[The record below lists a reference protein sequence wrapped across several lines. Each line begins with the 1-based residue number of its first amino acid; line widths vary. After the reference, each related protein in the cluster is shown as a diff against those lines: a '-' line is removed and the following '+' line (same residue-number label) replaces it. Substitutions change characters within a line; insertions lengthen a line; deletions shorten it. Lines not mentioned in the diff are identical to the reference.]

1 MDDLSPQEKTT
12 LLTYN
17 KIAHEWS
24 SNHSSRTF
32 LQKDILS
39 FKSLLHPAKK
49 IIDIGSGGGR
59 DSLEL
64 SSIYDYV
71 GIDISR
77 GLIKEAKKTNP
88 SAIFLNQSMY
98 DIKFKD
104 NNFDGFLASASLLH
118 IPKEKIGIVLKSIHR
133 VVKTEGI
140 GLISIKQGTGEKM
153 IEEKMESGYISQRFF
168 TFYEKSEFTDL
179 LKQNGFEVIHISR
192 KKASTKTTWLIFL
205 IKVIK

>member
-1 MDDLSPQEKTT
+1 MLAFK
-12 LLTYN
+12 LL
-17 KIAHEWS
+17 
-24 SNHSSRTF
+24 
-32 LQKDILS
+32 LP
-39 FKSLLHPAKK
+39 PAKK
-49 IIDIGSGGGR
+49 IIDVGSGGGR

-64 SSIYDYV
+64 SNTYDYV

-88 SAIFLNQSMY
+88 SAVFLNQSMY
-98 DIKFKD
+98 NIKFPD

-118 IPKEKIGIVLKSIHR
+118 IPKEKIGIVLKSIYR
-133 VVKTEGI
+133 VMKTGGI

-153 IEEKMESGYISQRFF
+153 IEEKMKSGYTSQRFF
-168 TFYEKSEFTDL
+168 SFYEKQEFTDL

-205 IKVIK
+205 VKVIKITH